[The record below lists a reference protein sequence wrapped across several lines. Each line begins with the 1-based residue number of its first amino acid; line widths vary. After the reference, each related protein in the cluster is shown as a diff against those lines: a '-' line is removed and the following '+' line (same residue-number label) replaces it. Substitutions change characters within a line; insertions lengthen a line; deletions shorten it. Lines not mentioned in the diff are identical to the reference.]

1 MTIEIEKPKKKQSG
15 ARQKKKKKIVFVCTG
30 NTCRSPMAEAAFA
43 AEIAAKNLQA
53 VVTSAGIRLSPT
65 ERDLNEK
72 AAEILRLNGLS
83 LPYFSSTSLT
93 KETLKDA
100 DLIICMTRAQ
110 SETLKS
116 ARKKLCAEAG
126 KPRAKNNVY
135 CIADLTGSDVNDP
148 YGKDLF
154 AYETAF
160 RQIKASFSAIEE
172 KWLTPK
178 KRPRATTRTQA
189 AKSETQTAAQAS
201 QPRPQAAKTTAK
213 TTNKT
218 KTETTTKAA
227 NKPSKNG

>member
-1 MTIEIEKPKKKQSG
+1 MTIETEQPTALHEKPQTKPQAEVQSPLHEKPQQKQQAKPQKKPST

-43 AEIAAKNLQA
+43 AEIEKKQLSA

-72 AAEILRLNGLS
+72 AAEILRQNGLS

-93 KETLKDA
+93 KETLISA
-100 DLIICMTRAQ
+100 DVIICMTRAQ
-110 SETLKS
+110 SDTLGI
-116 ARKKLCAEAG
+116 ARKKLCEESG
-126 KPRAKNNVY
+126 KPRAKNNVF

-154 AYETAF
+154 AYAAAF
-160 RQIKASFSAIEE
+160 EQIKASFFAIEE

-178 KRPRATTRTQA
+178 KRAPR
-189 AKSETQTAAQAS
+189 K
-201 QPRPQAAKTTAK
+201 KTNNLK
-213 TTNKT
+213 K
-218 KTETTTKAA
+218 E
-227 NKPSKNG
+227 

>member
-1 MTIEIEKPKKKQSG
+1 MTVEIEKPKKKQSG

-154 AYETAF
+154 AYEAAF

-178 KRPRATTRTQA
+178 KRPRTQA
-189 AKSETQTAAQAS
+189 AKSENQTAAQAS

-218 KTETTTKAA
+218 KTETTTKSA
-227 NKPSKNG
+227 NKPSKNS